1 MNIGYKTLDKNN
13 YFTNFVVLKILMIYK
28 IAFMKYILFVA
39 IAILGV
45 SCGQSGDSNLEQLD
59 KKSAREVSL
68 KAVEVGDSILH
79 ITEQKIWANGQL
91 IAQKSDTI
99 KTAKQVPNWDS
110 TTPTTLVKTPI
121 YVTVE

>member
-1 MNIGYKTLDKNN
+1 LNIGYKTLDKNN

-45 SCGQSGDSNLEQLD
+45 SCRQSGDSNLEQLD

-79 ITEQKIWANGQL
+79 ITEQNIWANGQL

>member
-1 MNIGYKTLDKNN
+1 
-13 YFTNFVVLKILMIYK
+13 
-28 IAFMKYILFVA
+28 MKYILFVA

-45 SCGQSGDSNLEQLD
+45 SCRQSGDSNLEQLD

-79 ITEQKIWANGQL
+79 ITEQNIWANGQL